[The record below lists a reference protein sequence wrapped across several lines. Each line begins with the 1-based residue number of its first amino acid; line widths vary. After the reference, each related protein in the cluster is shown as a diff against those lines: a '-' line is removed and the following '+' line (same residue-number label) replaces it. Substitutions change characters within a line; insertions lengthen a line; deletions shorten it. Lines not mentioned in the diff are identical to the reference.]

1 MIGAFLYL
9 TLCTARNRVLARIRR
24 LKNPRYAIG
33 LVVGIAYLYLL
44 VFRRSHR
51 LAGAPDMAARF
62 ADLRGPFEVWGG
74 AMLLVVVAF
83 AWLWPATTRAA
94 LTFTRADVQFLF
106 TAPISRRQLVGYAIL
121 KSQLAALAGS
131 AFFTLIFRHNSLA
144 GGWSFFIGVALLMN
158 VLNLHFT
165 GVSLGRESLARHGRS
180 GWTRQWLPLA
190 VVAAAL
196 AVLVVTVARS
206 WPELAGFSSG
216 HELLATIQRIGT
228 HGPLGVVLWP
238 FRALVRLPL
247 AETLSGF
254 ARALP
259 TVLLI
264 LALNVAWVMSS
275 DARFEE
281 AAAERAERT
290 ARARGRRL
298 APGPRAVGTPF
309 RLSLTGHAETAIVWK
324 NLVLLGRYVSLRT
337 LLRLV
342 PLLIVIV
349 IMVTRLGH
357 RAGIAAMIGPL
368 CMMLALFTVILGPQ
382 MMRNDL
388 RQDLARLAVLKT
400 WPVRGATLVRGE
412 VLAPAVVLIAI
423 AWMLVVVAMSVPS
436 RGFLGGA
443 FAAIDARLAY
453 GVAAALVLPGIILM
467 QVLVQNGIAVM
478 FPAWVTIGPGRA
490 RGVDVMGQRMFMLAG
505 VMVVLL
511 IAVVPAAIV
520 AGMVAWTE
528 RAVTHRL
535 FVVPPAVAAASVLFA
550 QAFLGS
556 EALGRVLDRT
566 DISAIEPEG

>member
-62 ADLRGPFEVWGG
+62 ADLRGPFEVLGRRDAARGRRVRVAVAGDDAGG
-74 AMLLVVVAF
+74 ADLHARRRPVPLLPLRSAAVS
-83 AWLWPATTRAA
+83 WSAT
-94 LTFTRADVQFLF
+94 Q
-106 TAPISRRQLVGYAIL
+106 SL

-259 TVLLI
+259 TVLADPRAQRRVGDELGR
-264 LALNVAWVMSS
+264 ALRGGGGGAGRE
-275 DARFEE
+275 DGACARPP
-281 AAAERAERT
+281 
-290 ARARGRRL
+290 ARAGTLSGRDAVPPVAHRSRRDRDRVEEPGAARTLRL
-298 APGPRAVGTPF
+298 AADAAPPGAAPDRH
-309 RLSLTGHAETAIVWK
+309 RHHGH
-324 NLVLLGRYVSLRT
+324 
-337 LLRLV
+337 
-342 PLLIVIV
+342 P
-349 IMVTRLGH
+349 
-357 RAGIAAMIGPL
+357 
-368 CMMLALFTVILGPQ
+368 
-382 MMRNDL
+382 
-388 RQDLARLAVLKT
+388 
-400 WPVRGATLVRGE
+400 
-412 VLAPAVVLIAI
+412 APAIAP
-423 AWMLVVVAMSVPS
+423 AS
-436 RGFLGGA
+436 R
-443 FAAIDARLAY
+443 R
-453 GVAAALVLPGIILM
+453 
-467 QVLVQNGIAVM
+467 
-478 FPAWVTIGPGRA
+478 
-490 RGVDVMGQRMFMLAG
+490 
-505 VMVVLL
+505 
-511 IAVVPAAIV
+511 
-520 AGMVAWTE
+520 
-528 RAVTHRL
+528 
-535 FVVPPAVAAASVLFA
+535 
-550 QAFLGS
+550 
-556 EALGRVLDRT
+556 
-566 DISAIEPEG
+566 